1 MLALGIDIGTS
12 AVRSAVV
19 DESGNVV
26 AGARAPHRSQ
36 TSGRIDAD
44 LWWAAVSDCL
54 AAQVSELRSADI
66 APSEIGAAAVDGTSG
81 SLVLVDRDLRP
92 VTRALLYN
100 DAGFDEEAAR
110 IAVHAP
116 DPHVT
121 RGPASA
127 LARALRLQAEDTEG
141 KAAHLCHQADFI
153 AARLMGRGGFS
164 DHGNAL
170 KTGFDPAGTDWPDWI
185 TRIGLPAHLL
195 PRVQPCGSPFGE
207 IDPSVAAAFGLSPR
221 LTIHAGTTDS
231 VAAFVATGANGV
243 GAAVTSL
250 GTTLAVKLLS
260 PARIDAPELGLYS
273 HRLSDCWL
281 AGGASNTGGGVLLAH
296 FTPERMA
303 ALSARI
309 DPESDSGLDY
319 YPLLRPGERFPVNDP
334 DLAPRL
340 TPRPEDDALF
350 LKGLFEG
357 IARIERQAYEALAA
371 LGAVR
376 PTRILT
382 AGGGSAN
389 PVWQRIRSRILGI
402 DVTRAERDEAAVGA
416 ALLALN
422 GR

>member
-12 AVRSAVV
+12 AIRSAVV
-19 DESGNVV
+19 DESGKVV
-26 AGARAPHRSQ
+26 ATARAPHRPQ
-36 TSGRIDAD
+36 ISGRIDAD

-54 AAQVSELRSADI
+54 AAQVFELRATGF
-66 APSEIGAAAVDGTSG
+66 APSEIRAAAVDGTSG
-81 SLVLVDRDLRP
+81 SLVLVDRTLRP

-100 DAGFDEEAAR
+100 DAGFHAEAAR
-110 IAVHAP
+110 IADHAP

-141 KAAHLCHQADFI
+141 RAAHLCHQADYI

-170 KTGFDPAGTDWPDWI
+170 KTGFDPAGSDWPDWI
-185 TRIGLPAHLL
+185 ARTGLPPHLL
-195 PRVQPCGSPFGE
+195 PRVQRCGSAFGE
-207 IDPSVAAAFGLSPR
+207 IDPSVAAAFDLSPR

-231 VAAFVATGANGV
+231 VAAFVATGAGGV

-273 HRLSDCWL
+273 HRLGDCWL

-296 FTPERMA
+296 FTPEYMA

-309 DPESDSGLDY
+309 DPEIDSGLDY

-334 DLAPRL
+334 DLAPRM
-340 TPRPEDDALF
+340 TPRPADDALF

-357 IARIERQAYEALAA
+357 VARIERQAYETLTA
-371 LGAVR
+371 LGADR
-376 PTRILT
+376 PTRVLT
-382 AGGGSAN
+382 AGGGAAN
-389 PVWQRIRSRILGI
+389 QVWQRIRSRILGI
-402 DVTRAERDEAAVGA
+402 AVTRAERDEAAVGA
-416 ALLALN
+416 ACLALN